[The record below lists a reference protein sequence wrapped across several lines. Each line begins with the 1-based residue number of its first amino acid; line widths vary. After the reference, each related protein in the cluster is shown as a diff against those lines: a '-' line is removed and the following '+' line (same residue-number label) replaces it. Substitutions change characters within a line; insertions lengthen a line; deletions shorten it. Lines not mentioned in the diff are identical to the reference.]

1 MENNDLKKYEQ
12 FNKNVRKQK
21 KENELDSEILIQND
35 GIYEKVTKT
44 FVTQDGRQLLQD

>member
-1 MENNDLKKYEQ
+1 MNLAIKLE
-12 FNKNVRKQK
+12 K